1 MATPTNHWKL
11 GLFVVVSVLIAMAV
25 VVALS
30 ARTLT
35 KETVDLVTYFDESV
49 QGLELGAPVKFR
61 GVTIGKVSAIDIASD
76 GRHVQATCQ
85 LIVQQL
91 KRLNLGEAGGDSRRL
106 AVPPELRVQLASTGL
121 TGVKFILIDFFDPK
135 TNPPPKLPFAVPEN
149 YIPTAPSTMKNLED
163 SLVRTVHR
171 FPELA
176 DELMKTLGKLNG
188 LLDDVTAKK
197 LPERA
202 LDTLAQTNG
211 AMSELQKQLAQLDA
225 KQLSAGA
232 QQSLVNLNV
241 TLTKTNRLLDNVQG
255 ERGLLA
261 SAQRTSD
268 AMGDMARNTNSLSPE
283 FEETLRDI
291 AGAAQSIRRL
301 ANALERDPDMLIKG
315 RAKAE
320 R

>member
-11 GLFVVVSVLIAMAV
+11 GLFVVISVLIAMGI
-25 VVALS
+25 VVALG
-30 ARTLT
+30 ARTMT
-35 KETVDLVTYFDESV
+35 KETVSYVAYFDESV

-76 GRHVQATCQ
+76 GRHVEATCQ

-106 AVPPELRVQLASTGL
+106 AVPPDLRVQLTSTGL
-121 TGVKFILIDFFDPK
+121 TGVKFILIDFFETK
-135 TNPPPKLPFAVPEN
+135 TNPRPKLPFAVPEN

-163 SLVRTVHR
+163 SVVRTVNR

-176 DELMKTLGKLNG
+176 DALLHTVGKVNG

-211 AMSELQKQLAQLDA
+211 AMKELQKQLAQLNA
-225 KQLSAGA
+225 GRLSTGA
-232 QQSLVNLNV
+232 QQSLVNLNA
-241 TLTKTNRLLDNVQG
+241 TLTKTNHLLDNVQG

-268 AMGDMARNTNSLSPE
+268 AMGDMARNTSSLSPE
-283 FEETLRDI
+283 LEETLRDI

-301 ANALERDPDMLIKG
+301 ADALERDPDMLIKG
-315 RAKAE
+315 RAKGE